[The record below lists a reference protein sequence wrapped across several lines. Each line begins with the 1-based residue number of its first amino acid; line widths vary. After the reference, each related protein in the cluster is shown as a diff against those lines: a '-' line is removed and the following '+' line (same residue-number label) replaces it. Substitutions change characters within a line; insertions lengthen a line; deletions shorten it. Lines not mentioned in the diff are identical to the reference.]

1 MDGPQRCGDDPAVND
16 HPRRPAVM
24 ICDSSEFSRLGIRN
38 GLAENG
44 LAVTRTARDAA
55 EADRMLDTGVRAD
68 VVLVD
73 LGLRP
78 SLQEALRLIERIS
91 RSGPAVIATGTDSNG
106 DAVLAALCA
115 GASGYLTKDMAAASW
130 AAAIAA
136 ALRGEPALCRGHIAL
151 VLGELRRR
159 TSGLPL
165 AQLLPSDR
173 RLTRREWEVLAAV
186 AAGKTNR
193 AVARELFVSVE
204 TVRTHVSHILAKL
217 EAPNRSAA
225 AAMYRDLAAAAAAG

>member
-1 MDGPQRCGDDPAVND
+1 MIPGVTERTPA
-16 HPRRPAVM
+16 PAVM

-38 GLAENG
+38 GLAEHG
-44 LAVTRTARDAA
+44 FAVARTAADAA
-55 EADRMLDTGVRAD
+55 EAERLLSAGGQVD

-78 SLQEALRLIERIS
+78 GLPAALSLIDRIS
-91 RSGPAVIATGTDSNG
+91 CTRTAVIATGTGSESE
-106 DAVLAALCA
+106 AVLAALCA

-136 ALRGEPALCRGHIAL
+136 ALRGEPPLCRGHIAL
-151 VLGELRRR
+151 ILGELRRR

-165 AQLLPSDR
+165 AQLLPSER

-193 AVARELFVSVE
+193 DVARDLFVSVE

-225 AAMYRDLAAAAAAG
+225 AAMYRELAAAAAAG